1 MRDLDHDTIAAETVQ
16 RGFDSMASS
25 SNRPAR
31 LSNPG
36 TVYFPGRDGG
46 PTSRHFP
53 NRIPIV
59 SFARR
64 AALVAPGLTAVG
76 TRATI
81 PIPRGVRDRYGML
94 KPLKEA
100 RDLNGPDA

>member
-1 MRDLDHDTIAAETVQ
+1 MVTEESDSTVPFRVSSLTRVVVITRSVVKAEV
-16 RGFDSMASS
+16 S
-25 SNRPAR
+25 
-31 LSNPG
+31 G
-36 TVYFPGRDGG
+36 T
-46 PTSRHFP
+46 SA
-53 NRIPIV
+53 IPVV